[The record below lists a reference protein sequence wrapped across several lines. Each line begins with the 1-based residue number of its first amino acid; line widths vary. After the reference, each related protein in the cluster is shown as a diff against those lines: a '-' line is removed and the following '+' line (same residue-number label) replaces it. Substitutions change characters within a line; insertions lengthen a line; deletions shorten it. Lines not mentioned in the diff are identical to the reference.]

1 MFDSKRRKVLIIAS
15 EFPPD
20 AGGIGN
26 HAFNL
31 ALHLAKENFSVTVLA
46 DIVHAS
52 KQEIENSDW
61 VRKINFVPV
70 YRKRIVLASYY
81 SRVQKAITLSKRSD
95 VIFLS
100 GKFALWL
107 TTLLRML
114 RPSKKIIAIVH
125 GTELPERFINFNLK
139 KCDRIV
145 AVSNFTLSLIPS
157 FIKKTAKSCVI
168 PNGVDVGEFANAQIP
183 QHRKHDQENLQLI
196 TVGSVT
202 ERKGQRNVINALP
215 TIVTRFPH
223 VCYHMVGQPVLKKEL
238 NDLIV
243 EKKLNAHIRFHGAI
257 SRKELIQLLAD
268 ADIKLMLSTNTSS
281 RDVEGFGI
289 AILEANA
296 LGIPA
301 IGSKNTGIEDAIRN
315 NETGILVDPKNAIEV
330 SQAIEK
336 VLCDY
341 EFFSANAKQWAMQH
355 DWKIL
360 IHRYIEIIES
370 LL

>member
-1 MFDSKRRKVLIIAS
+1 MFDSERTKILIITS

-31 ALHLAKENFSVTVLA
+31 ALHLAKRNFSVTVVA
-46 DIVHAS
+46 DIVYAS
-52 KQEIENSDW
+52 KQEIENTEW
-61 VRKINFVPV
+61 VRKINFAPV

-81 SRVQKAITLSKRSD
+81 NRVQRAITLSKRSD

-100 GKFALWL
+100 GKFPLWL
-107 TTLLRML
+107 SSMLRML
-114 RPSKKIIAIVH
+114 YPSKKIIAIVH
-125 GTELPERFINFNLK
+125 GTELRERFINFNLK
-139 KCDRIV
+139 KCDRII

-157 FIKKTAKSCVI
+157 FIKTTIEICVI
-168 PNGVDVGEFANAQIP
+168 SNGIDIDEFADAQVRP
-183 QHRKHDQENLQLI
+183 RKKTSKENLQLI

-215 TIVTRFPH
+215 TIIRRFPH
-223 VCYHMVGQPVLKKEL
+223 VCYHMVGQPVLQKEL
-238 NDLIV
+238 QQLAI
-243 EKKLNAHIRFHGAI
+243 EKNLQAHIKFYGAV
-257 SRKELIQLLAD
+257 SREKLIQLLAD
-268 ADIKLMLSTNTSS
+268 GDIKLMLSTNTSS
-281 RDVEGFGI
+281 GDVEGFGI

-315 NETGILVDPKNAIEV
+315 NETGILVDPKNPREV

-336 VLCDY
+336 VLADY
-341 EFFSANAKQWAMQH
+341 EFFSANAKRWAMQH

-360 IHRYIEIIES
+360 IDRYIEIIES
-370 LL
+370 VF